1 MSFDLDG
8 KAAIVTGGATL
19 IGDRMVAE
27 LLRAGAKVVS
37 ADINREE
44 GQRRADEYGDRVVF
58 SATDVTVDP
67 QLEDLVQ
74 LCSDSFG
81 GIDILV
87 NAAAT
92 YLDDGLETS
101 RANWL
106 AALDVNLVSGAILT
120 AKVAP
125 HMERRGGG
133 SIINFASTSGKRAT
147 HFSFVYA
154 AAKAAILGGTRGEAV
169 QLADRGIRVNS
180 VSPGLEQSGGQDVR
194 WRQSAGRR
202 GGRGTSHPW
211 PNSRWVMT
219 DVKRLVQWS
228 I

>member
-19 IGDRMVAE
+19 IGDRVVAE
-27 LLRAGAKVVS
+27 LVRAGAKVVS

-74 LCSDSFG
+74 LCFDS
-81 GIDILV
+81 LV
-87 NAAAT
+87 EST
-92 YLDDGLETS
+92 FLSTQLPPTS
-101 RANWL
+101 TTAWKPVVPTGWRPL
-106 AALDVNLVSGAILT
+106 MSISFSGAILT

-147 HFSFVYA
+147 HFSFV
-154 AAKAAILGGTRGEAV
+154 
-169 QLADRGIRVNS
+169 
-180 VSPGLEQSGGQDVR
+180 
-194 WRQSAGRR
+194 
-202 GGRGTSHPW
+202 
-211 PNSRWVMT
+211 
-219 DVKRLVQWS
+219 
-228 I
+228 

>member
-19 IGDRMVAE
+19 IGDRVVAE
-27 LLRAGAKVVS
+27 LVRAGAKVVS

-92 YLDDGLETS
+92 YLDDGRLRSGCFAASSWRS
-101 RANWL
+101 RAR
-106 AALDVNLVSGAILT
+106 S
-120 AKVAP
+120 
-125 HMERRGGG
+125 RR
-133 SIINFASTSGKRAT
+133 R
-147 HFSFVYA
+147 
-154 AAKAAILGGTRGEAV
+154 
-169 QLADRGIRVNS
+169 
-180 VSPGLEQSGGQDVR
+180 P
-194 WRQSAGRR
+194 
-202 GGRGTSHPW
+202 
-211 PNSRWVMT
+211 
-219 DVKRLVQWS
+219 
-228 I
+228 